1 MHIHHNPVMS
11 GNAGIHSA
19 GAAEKAAAA
28 QRAAETRR
36 KLLKSAAQIDGT
48 LDAGEL
54 FMVGR
59 WSEEHSG
66 EREKRSHNQQQSSQP
81 DDGDSGAKPI
91 SVWA

>member
-1 MHIHHNPVMS
+1 MHIHHNPMTS
-11 GNAGIHSA
+11 GTAGIHSA

-36 KLLKSAAQIDGT
+36 QLLKSAAQIEGT

-54 FMVGR
+54 SMVGK

-66 EREKRSHNQQQSSQP
+66 ERERRPHNQQQNSQP
-81 DDGDSGAKPI
+81 DDEDSGAKPI

>member
-1 MHIHHNPVMS
+1 MHIHHNPMMS

-36 KLLKSAAQIDGT
+36 KLLKGAAQMDGT
-48 LDAGEL
+48 LDTGEL
-54 FMVGR
+54 FMVGK
-59 WSEEHSG
+59 WSDDPTGQRERHSRT
-66 EREKRSHNQQQSSQP
+66 REQNNQLE
-81 DDGDSGAKPI
+81 DEGSGVKPI